1 MKTNRAINLEMTG
14 QTSVTFPDIGSLAE
28 ARSVSRPG
36 EARRCAGM
44 RLDTD
49 LSDLG
54 TQSPFIRGMSWP
66 NGDRPLTSYGPPSNF
81 QITTSLTALR
91 GLGSEGRRPYPIRN
105 MKVGSHDA
113 SPVS

>member
-1 MKTNRAINLEMTG
+1 MTG
-14 QTSVTFPDIGSLAE
+14 QTTVTFPDIGSIAE

-54 TQSPFIRGMSWP
+54 TQLPFIQGMSHH
-66 NGDRPLTSYGPPSNF
+66 F
-81 QITTSLTALR
+81 QFPAKPMQRQI
-91 GLGSEGRRPYPIRN
+91 Y
-105 MKVGSHDA
+105 DA
-113 SPVS
+113 TRDTMLL

>member
-1 MKTNRAINLEMTG
+1 MKTNQAKNLKMTG
-14 QTSVTFPDIGSLAE
+14 QTAVTFPGIGSIAE

-54 TQSPFIRGMSWP
+54 TQLPFIRGMSRHFHLP
-66 NGDRPLTSYGPPSNF
+66 AKPMRR
-81 QITTSLTALR
+81 QI
-91 GLGSEGRRPYPIRN
+91 Y
-105 MKVGSHDA
+105 DA
-113 SPVS
+113 TRDIMLL